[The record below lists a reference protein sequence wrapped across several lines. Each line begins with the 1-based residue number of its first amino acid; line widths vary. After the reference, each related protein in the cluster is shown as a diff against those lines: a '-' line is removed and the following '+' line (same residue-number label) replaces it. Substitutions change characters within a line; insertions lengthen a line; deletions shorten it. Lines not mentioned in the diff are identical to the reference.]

1 MKQVHRRVVW
11 LGILLLVVA
20 ALTALTALPGTTKA
34 TTFARDS
41 HHRTPTPTPTTPTP
55 TPTIPP
61 LVIDTT
67 RSYATSL
74 ITNVIYYKIEHF
86 SLFEDQKTP
95 DDHFSRLSSC

>member
-1 MKQVHRRVVW
+1 MVSLSSWR
-11 LGILLLVVA
+11 LFGLEI
-20 ALTALTALPGTTKA
+20 ALKKSKIHS
-34 TTFARDS
+34 DS
-41 HHRTPTPTPTTPTP
+41 ETGCEPY
-55 TPTIPP
+55 
-61 LVIDTT
+61 V